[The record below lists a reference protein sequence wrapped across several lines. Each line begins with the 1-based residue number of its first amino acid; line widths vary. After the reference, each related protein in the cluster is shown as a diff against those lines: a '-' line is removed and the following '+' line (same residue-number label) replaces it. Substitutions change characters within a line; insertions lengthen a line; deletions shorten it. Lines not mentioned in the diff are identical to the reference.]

1 MLNRIAAGGGKR
13 RTQTNGALM
22 NSERNYLF
30 AVITAFIA
38 CSVLAYSTL
47 HRALGEAVIYW

>member
-1 MLNRIAAGGGKR
+1 MLNLIPARGGKR
-13 RTQTNGALM
+13 RTQTNGELM

-47 HRALGEAVIYW
+47 HRALEQAVIYW